1 MTPKKPEDEKPPAE
15 GKTAATGDNG
25 DKVVK
30 SDSPTAVKLH
40 VGNLSYVTTPSD
52 LYDFFSTMYGQDNVL
67 ECHIPVE
74 RATGRSRG
82 FGFVAMPKAIAHQA
96 LEPGRKHEVGGRLLK
111 VAKSNSVGTTVR
123 PAEKPQPVDSD
134 RCITCGYRP
143 KYCSCGKPNLPATSS
158 PQ

>member
-74 RATGRSRG
+74 QVTGRSRG

-96 LEPGRKHEVGGRLLK
+96 LEPGRRGQWSIADSGHEQL
-111 VAKSNSVGTTVR
+111 
-123 PAEKPQPVDSD
+123 
-134 RCITCGYRP
+134 CGND
-143 KYCSCGKPNLPATSS
+143 CSPSGEAPTSG
-158 PQ
+158 Q